1 MCCAGCQAV
10 ASAIIDNGLA
20 DYYRHRDA
28 MPNSPREAIPAAI
41 DELRLFD
48 HDAVQRT
55 LVRALDE
62 HEREV
67 SLMLEGITCAACVWL
82 NEQHLSRVPG
92 VQAVSINYA
101 TRRARVRWDS
111 RRCALSDI
119 LAAVAAIGYRAHPYD
134 VSRHEALAEKE
145 RRDAIWRLFVAG
157 FGAMQVMM
165 YAIPTYVA
173 GDGDMSDD
181 IRSLMH
187 WAGLVLTLPV
197 MGYSAKP
204 FFFNAIRDI
213 RLRRLG
219 MDVPVA
225 LGLGAAF
232 VASVW
237 ATISGRGE
245 VYFDSVS
252 MFVFLLLG
260 GRFLEM
266 RARQKAVAIG
276 ESIARLV
283 PMLAS
288 RLANWPADR
297 ESQKVA
303 AAELSTGDYVLVA
316 PGETVPA
323 DGRVVEGASSF
334 DESLL
339 TGESQPRART
349 LGEPVTAGTCNVDAP
364 VIFRVDQAGDATRLA
379 TIVRLMERAA
389 SERPGIVALADR
401 VASWFVLVMLCV
413 AAVVFYLW
421 FGTDPEKAL
430 WVTVSVLVA
439 TCPCALSLATPVA
452 LTVANG
458 TMAQQGFVVS
468 RAGAVE
474 SLATATRVVFDKT
487 GTLTTGRLTLDRVE
501 TLGSLDVSSCLALA
515 ARLEAASEHP
525 LARALRAAAESAAGA
540 PAAVAE
546 GLLSAPGQ
554 GLEGTVAGR
563 RLRIGSPDYVAG
575 LHGRALTPAMNDAAA
590 GTASLVALGD
600 SDGWLGLFVLRD
612 ELRPGAAEVMRTL
625 AASGYRL
632 SVLSGDHASAVAS
645 VAGALGVREWHAGKL
660 PAEKLER
667 VRRWQQDGDVVVMVG
682 DGINDGPV
690 LAQAQVSVAM
700 GAGAQLAKVQA
711 DCILIADDLNA
722 LVQGLETARRSRRV
736 IAQNLVWALAY
747 NALVIPFAALGWV
760 TPWVAGIGM
769 SGSSLLVVLNALRI
783 ARGLKHT
790 GHSLRPASQVAV
802 GNRAD
807 DLHTPT
813 AEA

>member
-28 MPNSPREAIPAAI
+28 LPNSPREAIPAALE
-41 DELRLFD
+41 ELRLFD
-48 HDAVQRT
+48 HAAVQKSLVRT
-55 LVRALDE
+55 LGE

-92 VQAVSINYA
+92 VAAVSINYA
-101 TRRARVRWDS
+101 TRRARVQWDS

-134 VSRHEALAEKE
+134 VSRHEAIAQRE
-145 RRDAIWRLFVAG
+145 RREAIWRLFVAG

-173 GDGDMSDD
+173 GEGEMSAD

-197 MGYSAKP
+197 MAYSARP
-204 FFFNAIRDI
+204 FFTNALRDI

-237 ATISGRGE
+237 ATITTRGA

-283 PMLAS
+283 PALAS
-288 RLANWPADR
+288 RLVDWPAGR
-297 ESQKVA
+297 EPQKVA
-303 AAELSTGDYVLVA
+303 AAELAVGDHVLVA
-316 PGETVPA
+316 AGETVPA
-323 DGRVVEGASSF
+323 DGVVVEGRSSF

-339 TGESQPRART
+339 TGESQPRQRAP
-349 LGEPVTAGTCNVDAP
+349 GGPVTAGTCNVDAP
-364 VIFRVDQAGDATRLA
+364 VVFRVEQAGDATRLA
-379 TIVRLMERAA
+379 TIVRLMDRAA
-389 SERPGIVALADR
+389 SERPRIVALADR
-401 VASWFVLVMLCV
+401 VASWFVFAMLCV
-413 AAVVFYLW
+413 AALVFYLW
-421 FGTDPEKAL
+421 FGTDPERAL

-458 TMAQQGFVVS
+458 TLAQQGFVVS

-474 SLATATRVVFDKT
+474 SLAQATRIVFDKT

-501 TLGSLDVSSCLALA
+501 TLGRLDSQACLALA
-515 ARLEAASEHP
+515 ARLEQASEHP
-525 LARALRAAAESAAGA
+525 LARALRGAAGQRAA
-540 PAAVAE
+540 PSTAVAE
-546 GLLSAPGQ
+546 NLLAAPGQ
-554 GLEGTVAGR
+554 GLEGSIDGR
-563 RLRIGSPDYVAG
+563 RLRIGRPDYVAG
-575 LHGRALTPAMNDAAA
+575 LHGRPLTPAMNDAAA
-590 GTASLVALGD
+590 GSASLVALGD
-600 SDGWLGLFVLRD
+600 AEGWLALFVLRD
-612 ELRPGAAEVMRTL
+612 ELRPGAAEAIRALST
-625 AASGYRL
+625 AGYRL

-645 VAGALGVREWHAGKL
+645 VADGLGIREWHAGKL

-667 VRRWQQDGDVVVMVG
+667 VRRWQDDGEVVVMVG

-711 DCILIADDLNA
+711 DCILIADDLQA
-722 LVQGLETARRSRRV
+722 LVDGLRTARLARRV
-736 IAQNLVWALAY
+736 IVQNLGWALAY
-747 NALVIPFAALGWV
+747 NVLVIPFAALGWV
-760 TPWVAGIGM
+760 TPWIAGIGM

-783 ARGLKHT
+783 ARPPKRAGI
-790 GHSLRPASQVAV
+790 SVQVA
-802 GNRAD
+802 GAD
-807 DLHTPT
+807 GADGRLATPG
-813 AEA
+813 ARG